1 MLMYHSAAAV
11 CADLARAGVAV
22 VECPLKENACM
33 CLADGALVA
42 MDSARFESQQ
52 EQSTALIHEAGH
64 FLSGA
69 FYTPYSPYQ
78 VKAQAEY
85 RADKAATLQYIPL
98 CDLVEE
104 MRCGFSVWEIAEHF
118 NVTPEFIWR
127 AYTIYRDNLGISFT
141 ALA

>member
-1 MLMYHSAAAV
+1 
-11 CADLARAGVAV
+11 
-22 VECPLKENACM
+22 
-33 CLADGALVA
+33 

-52 EQSTALIHEAGH
+52 EQATALIHEAGH

-78 VKAQAEY
+78 VRAQAEY

>member
-1 MLMYHSAAAV
+1 MGNTMEEIYGDLEEQGVTVFSCPMKESAAISS
-11 CADLARAGVAV
+11 
-22 VECPLKENACM
+22 
-33 CLADGALVA
+33 ADGFIGV
-42 MDSARFESQQ
+42 DYRQFSTQQ
-52 EQSTALIHEAGH
+52 EQATALIHEAGH